1 MREGNNLLSSGY
13 VAKVMAEN
21 DASWNMELN
30 ASDMYDDPPADN
42 FILDASDLTHPSLK
56 LARVKVTKQP

>member
-1 MREGNNLLSSGY
+1 M

-21 DASWNMELN
+21 DASRNMELN

-42 FILDASDLTHPSLK
+42 LFWT
-56 LARVKVTKQP
+56 